1 VGVGELFEDD
11 SDVDILTGDDA
22 EALERARAAGTAGQP
37 RRIVHRLRAPN
48 AEAADAL
55 AAIARNYGYE
65 TEIRAPEATA
75 SERADEWRVEAR
87 KEVVLDE
94 QHVSEA
100 RTLIAELAAEHGAD
114 YDGWQLTAAA

>member
-1 VGVGELFEDD
+1 MFEDD
-11 SDVDILTGDDA
+11 SDVDLLGGDDA
-22 EALERARAAGTAGQP
+22 EALDRARAAGAEGQR

-65 TEIRAPEATA
+65 TQIRAPEATA
-75 SERADEWRVEAR
+75 SERADAWRVDAR

-94 QHVSEA
+94 RHVAEA
-100 RTLIAELAAEHGAD
+100 RTLIAELAAEHGAE
-114 YDGWQLTAAA
+114 YDGWQLSAA